1 MWTALE
7 TGEGASAV
15 ASVRG
20 EGYGSTAGEPDA
32 GAASSLRVAPPK
44 ARQPRWAVAA
54 GALVVGVVVFVA
66 AMTAGKASAAAR
78 GGASAL
84 SSSRGVGG
92 PKTAS
97 ARPLNLARQDG
108 GPGGAVD
115 DDDSTSPEIT
125 TTTSSSDTDS
135 SSSSIST
142 VSSVGGGDSD
152 DDDAL
157 SSIPTG
163 SGSDDDGGLP
173 DTSVEGADDSVP
185 APTPAHMPADSGG
198 SGGPAPTPQHMPG
211 DSGSGAVDDAPAY
224 THCGYDCMETN
235 GASGDDDFGTSEVL
249 ADDAQKAK
257 DGDVSEGSH

>member
-152 DDDAL
+152 DDDDVL
-157 SSIPTG
+157 TSVPTI
-163 SGSDDDGGLP
+163 SGSEDDD
-173 DTSVEGADDSVP
+173 
-185 APTPAHMPADSGG
+185 
-198 SGGPAPTPQHMPG
+198 
-211 DSGSGAVDDAPAY
+211 DSGSLDVRRGHRLGARTDAAA
-224 THCGYDCMETN
+224 HAG
-235 GASGDDDFGTSEVL
+235 
-249 ADDAQKAK
+249 
-257 DGDVSEGSH
+257 